1 MHTCRRARE
10 DSGQSVVEYGLLVA
24 LLSALTAIATQ
35 IENTVQSI
43 LRLIGM

>member
-1 MHTCRRARE
+1 MHTCRRAGA

-24 LLSALTAIATQ
+24 ILSTLTAIASQ
-35 IENTVQSI
+35 IEHTVQSI

>member
-1 MHTCRRARE
+1 MHTCRHARE

-24 LLSALTAIATQ
+24 ILSALTAIATQ
-35 IENTVQSI
+35 IENTIHSV